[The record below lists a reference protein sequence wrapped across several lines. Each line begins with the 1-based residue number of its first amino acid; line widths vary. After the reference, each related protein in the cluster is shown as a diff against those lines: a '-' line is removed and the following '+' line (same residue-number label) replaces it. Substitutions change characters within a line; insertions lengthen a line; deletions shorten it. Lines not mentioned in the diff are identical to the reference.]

1 MTNPPENHATYTRPA
16 RRRFALGLAVAAA
29 LGGLAPVACSGEK
42 APLAY
47 GEPIRVRGGA
57 FKEGPLP
64 GDPPGSPT
72 RPEITAYESA
82 STVVRL
88 GQSGKIVLGRATP
101 EAVAIGIAF
110 ADLGTGHWIFPAGA
124 ADPLTMGELG
134 WQAECDFGV
143 DLPPGPHP
151 LRVVA
156 IDANGHAGAQRD
168 LSVCVTPEISDNLA
182 ACDRARTP
190 PAVAISLAW
199 DVGADL
205 DLVVVDPNGR
215 VVDPK
220 HPRTVGDAGADA
232 GSLSIGAVD
241 RDSNAGCRVDA
252 LARETLVFQ
261 KAPPPGSY
269 FVYANLFDACGKG
282 PVHFRASLTEA
293 QLAPDGV
300 TQVQVETL
308 SKTGTA
314 LPQEANGGSRLGT
327 FVFEIP
333 F

>member
-1 MTNPPENHATYTRPA
+1 MAA
-16 RRRFALGLAVAAA
+16 IAA
-29 LGGLAPVACSGEK
+29 LVPIACSGEK
-42 APLAY
+42 MPLAL
-47 GEPIRVRGGA
+47 GEPIRIRGGA

-64 GDPPGSPT
+64 GDPPGATT

-88 GQSGKIVLGRATP
+88 GQSGKIVLGRASP
-101 EAVAIGIAF
+101 EAVAVGIAF

-124 ADPLTMGELG
+124 SDPLTMGELG
-134 WQAECDFGV
+134 WQAECDFGI

-156 IDANGHAGAQRD
+156 IDAEGRAGAQRD
-168 LSVCVTPEISDNLA
+168 LTVCVTPAIGDNLA
-182 ACDRARTP
+182 ACDKARTP

-199 DVGADL
+199 DVSADL
-205 DLVVVDPNGR
+205 DLVVVDPQGR
-215 VVDPK
+215 VIDAK
-220 HPRTVGDAGADA
+220 HPRSVADAGGLTAGADA
-232 GSLSIGAVD
+232 GALSIGTID
-241 RDSNAGCRVDA
+241 RDSNASCRADA

-282 PVHFRASLTEA
+282 AVHFRASLVEA
-293 QLAPDGV
+293 QLAPDGK

-308 SKTGTA
+308 AKTGTL
-314 LPQEANGGSRLGT
+314 LPTEANGGARLGT
-327 FVFEIP
+327 FVLEIP
-333 F
+333 FP